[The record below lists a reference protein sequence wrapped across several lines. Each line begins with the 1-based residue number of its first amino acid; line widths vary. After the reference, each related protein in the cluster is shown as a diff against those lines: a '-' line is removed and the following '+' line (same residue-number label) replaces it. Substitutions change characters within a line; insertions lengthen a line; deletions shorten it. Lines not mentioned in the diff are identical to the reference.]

1 MLLSEYNIL
10 TEELMKIKEKI
21 EGHVAILALSG
32 KMMGGPETTQLHDRI
47 RSLINDKIIKVVID
61 LSGVKWI
68 NSSGLGVLMATHT
81 TLKNAGGELKLSNV
95 TEKVESLL
103 MITQLMRIF
112 DTYESVDRALS
123 ALTDD

>member
-1 MLLSEYNIL
+1 
-10 TEELMKIKEKI
+10 MKIKEKI
-21 EGHVAILALSG
+21 ESHVAILSLSG

-61 LSGVKWI
+61 LRGVKWI

-81 TLKNAGGELKLSNV
+81 TLKNAGGELKLANV

-112 DTYESVDRALS
+112 DTYESIDRALA

>member
-1 MLLSEYNIL
+1 
-10 TEELMKIKEKI
+10 MKIKEKI
-21 EGHVAILALSG
+21 EGHVGILALSG

-47 RSLINDKIIKVVID
+47 RSLINDKITKVVID

-81 TLKNAGGELKLSNV
+81 TLKNAGGELKLANV

-123 ALTDD
+123 SLTDE

>member
-1 MLLSEYNIL
+1 
-10 TEELMKIKEKI
+10 MKIKEKI
-21 EGHVAILALSG
+21 ENHVAILSLSG

-68 NSSGLGVLMATHT
+68 NSSGLGVLMATMT
-81 TLKNAGGELKLSNV
+81 TLKNSGGELKLANV

-112 DTYESVDRALS
+112 ETYETVDRAL
-123 ALTDD
+123 AAITEK

>member
-1 MLLSEYNIL
+1 
-10 TEELMKIKEKI
+10 MKIKEKI
-21 EGHVAILALSG
+21 EGHVGILTLSG

-47 RSLINDKIIKVVID
+47 RSLINDKIIKVIID

-81 TLKNAGGELKLSNV
+81 TLKNAGGELKLANV